1 MSNDNGPVGS
11 LLLLFLPSI
20 PALIGNK
27 IYKLN
32 FIELNFMVPSSC
44 ITANIPIAYQIYTKV
59 SPAIYHSE
67 MV

>member
-1 MSNDNGPVGS
+1 MIMV
-11 LLLLFLPSI
+11 LLDLYYYYSYHLI

-32 FIELNFMVPSSC
+32 FTELNFMVPSSC